1 MAQALE
7 HSEDTEDFLEYRYC
21 ASLRSQLCRSLLHLL
36 SLCQPEDLPALR
48 SSLSDQSR
56 PVLQDLLVRY
66 LSDKDVAL
74 VAGVD
79 GPAGEEAVDHAAPE
93 DGLMVLNETLT
104 RLKGPLEET
113 VLGRSEDLKTVLS
126 FLEDVV
132 RNFEEIKESDCNES
146 SLQLSKS
153 P

>member
-1 MAQALE
+1 M
-7 HSEDTEDFLEYRYC
+7 
-21 ASLRSQLCRSLLHLL
+21 
-36 SLCQPEDLPALR
+36 
-48 SSLSDQSR
+48 
-56 PVLQDLLVRY
+56 
-66 LSDKDVAL
+66 AL